1 MPSRPAS
8 SEPLDEVREGSPLRV
23 RTSSAS
29 RKEVRIPRPSDVAVR
44 MGDALHEPPLP
55 CRRRGRR
62 EALCEEECGMSTY
75 RPGYIAGKVKM
86 SVYVAPEVHRALRMR
101 AAETGV
107 SMGEVVERY
116 VRDDIRMAKYMRLG
130 PDEFAQSLGFAS
142 YEQLVQASEVVV
154 TEGDVDWY
162 VTPLADGRWAAWD
175 DAEIAPDRV
184 AYFGTQDEA
193 VEYHRT
199 AYEAKNRR

>member
-1 MPSRPAS
+1 M
-8 SEPLDEVREGSPLRV
+8 
-23 RTSSAS
+23 T
-29 RKEVRIPRPSDVAVR
+29 
-44 MGDALHEPPLP
+44 
-55 CRRRGRR
+55 
-62 EALCEEECGMSTY
+62 TY

-107 SMGEVVERY
+107 SMGEIIERY
-116 VRDDIRMAKYMRLG
+116 VRDDPRMARFLLLT
-130 PDEFAQSLGFAS
+130 PDEFAEQLGFAS

-175 DAEIAPDRV
+175 DAEIALDRV
-184 AYFGTQDEA
+184 AYFGTREEA
-193 VEYHRT
+193 IRYHRD

>member
-1 MPSRPAS
+1 M
-8 SEPLDEVREGSPLRV
+8 
-23 RTSSAS
+23 T
-29 RKEVRIPRPSDVAVR
+29 
-44 MGDALHEPPLP
+44 
-55 CRRRGRR
+55 
-62 EALCEEECGMSTY
+62 TY
-75 RPGYIAGKVKM
+75 RPGYVPGKVKM
-86 SVYVAPEVHRALRMR
+86 SVYVSPEVHRALRMR
-101 AAETGV
+101 AAEVGV
-107 SMGEVVERY
+107 SMGEIVERY

-175 DAEIAPDRV
+175 DAEFAMDRV
-184 AYFGTQDEA
+184 AYFDTREEA
-193 VEYHRT
+193 IRYHRD

>member
-1 MPSRPAS
+1 
-8 SEPLDEVREGSPLRV
+8 
-23 RTSSAS
+23 
-29 RKEVRIPRPSDVAVR
+29 
-44 MGDALHEPPLP
+44 
-55 CRRRGRR
+55 
-62 EALCEEECGMSTY
+62 MSTY
-75 RPGYIAGKVKM
+75 RPGYIAGKVKV
-86 SVYVAPEVHRALRMR
+86 SVYVDPLVHRALRMR

-107 SMGEVVERY
+107 SMGEIVERY
-116 VRDDIRMAKYMRLG
+116 VRDDIRMARYLRLT
-130 PDEFAQSLGFAS
+130 PDEFAEQLGFAS

-175 DAEIAPDRV
+175 DAEIALDRV